1 MKLTLVIGNPAQLL
15 HGCLPSRGMDYR
27 GGLIGSHGCD
37 WLLRDRSGRVRPQHC
52 RIHWHE
58 GRFCVTDLCDG
69 TYLNGHDLPLGR
81 GATVRLNEGD
91 WLKVGVYRIVVHLH
105 SAACT
110 DADPRHLSQ
119 RSLAELLSGHED
131 GLEDWHANTRPLQP
145 APVPAPALCADFD
158 RLCRPLDPREQHD
171 PLLGLGAPP
180 SMPLATAHRQP
191 APNHR
196 HPPVARS
203 MKYPAA
209 ASSLRLGLLLLAA
222 LTLGGCTLLGKLGQV
237 IVDPSTPVG
246 GPDDQPSQYSL
257 SLHASDDV
265 NRRLVP
271 PGNAP
276 MAAEHTAEAPYR
288 LDIKASSPQ
297 ALADKLQAVLEHLYE
312 NAPAQSPVLEEPE
325 PEARASWVEASALG
339 DYQAAG
345 VQLATSAQH
354 LAPQLIATP
363 VAFRVLQLSDD
374 SLLISASAQALAL
387 DLKHALGSTYI
398 RVDDYL
404 LRPGQFKFIDP
415 QPLDEQTRFVAV
427 IADYH
432 NEEVSQWKQLLRVEP
447 KGRRYALLVELG
459 QAQVELKG
467 ETR

>member
-1 MKLTLVIGNPAQLL
+1 MNLTLVISNPAQIL
-15 HGCLPSRGMDYR
+15 HGCLPSRRMDYR
-27 GGLIGSHGCD
+27 GGLIGSYGCD

-81 GATVRLNEGD
+81 GVTVRLNEGD
-91 WLKVGVYRIVVHLH
+91 WLQVGVYRIVVHLQ

-131 GLEDWHANTRPLQP
+131 GLEDWHANTRALQP
-145 APVPAPALCADFD
+145 APVPAPALCADFE

-180 SMPLATAHRQP
+180 SMPRATAHGQP
-191 APNHR
+191 AHSR
-196 HPPVARS
+196 RLPVARS
-203 MKYPAA
+203 RKYPAMA
-209 ASSLRLGLLLLAA
+209 GSLRLGLLLLAA
-222 LTLGGCTLLGKLGQV
+222 LALGGCTLLGKLGQV
-237 IVDPSTPVG
+237 IIDPSTPVG
-246 GPDDQPSQYSL
+246 GPDDQPSHYSL
-257 SLHASDDV
+257 SLHASDNV
-265 NRRLVP
+265 NRRLIT
-271 PGNAP
+271 PGTAP
-276 MAAEHTAEAPYR
+276 AEQAAEAPYR
-288 LDIKASSPQ
+288 LDIEASSTQ

-312 NAPAQSPVLEEPE
+312 NAPAQSPVREEPA
-325 PEARASWVEASALG
+325 PEAQVSWVEESPLG

-345 VQLATSAQH
+345 VHLSTSAQN

-387 DLKHALGSTYI
+387 DLKQALGSTYI

-432 NEEVSQWKQLLRVEP
+432 SDEVSQWKQLLRVEP

>member
-1 MKLTLVIGNPAQLL
+1 MNLTLVIGNPAQLL
-15 HGCLPSRGMDYR
+15 HGCLPSRRMDYS
-27 GGLIGSHGCD
+27 GGLIGSYGCD

-91 WLKVGVYRIVVHLH
+91 VLQVGAYRIVVHLQ
-105 SAACT
+105 ADACA
-110 DADPRHLSQ
+110 DDDPRHLSQ

-131 GLEDWHANTRPLQP
+131 GLEDWCANTRTMET
-145 APVPAPALCADFD
+145 APVPAPALCAEFE

-171 PLLGLGAPP
+171 PLLALATLP
-180 SMPLATAHRQP
+180 SMPSTAAHGQLAQNHHRP
-191 APNHR
+191 L
-196 HPPVARS
+196 VARRS
-203 MKYPAA
+203 KK
-209 ASSLRLGLLLLAA
+209 SLQAGTLPLCLLLLAA
-222 LTLGGCTLLGKLGQV
+222 LALGGCTLLGKLGQV
-237 IVDPSTPVG
+237 IIDPSTPVG
-246 GPDDQPSQYSL
+246 GPDDQPSRYSL

-265 NRRLVP
+265 NRRLVT
-271 PGNAP
+271 PGTAL
-276 MAAEHTAEAPYR
+276 MAGEQPALAPYS

-312 NAPAQSPVLEEPE
+312 NAPGQSPVSDALAPE
-325 PEARASWVEASALG
+325 PQVSWIDESPLG

-345 VQLATSAQH
+345 VHLATAAQH
-354 LAPQLIATP
+354 TAPQQIATP

-374 SLLISASAQALAL
+374 SLLMTASAEALAL
-387 DLKHALGSTYI
+387 DLKTALGSTYL

-404 LRPGQFKFIDP
+404 LRPGQFKFVDL
-415 QPLDEQTRFVAV
+415 QPVDERARFIAV

-432 NEEVSQWKQLLRVEP
+432 NEDVSQWKQLLRVEP

-459 QAQVELKG
+459 QAQVALKG